1 MLILATALFQI
12 NEAYNLITISVQ
24 SCFRSL
30 EFIAL
35 PLRFRAEV
43 TEKRRKM
50 LWIQND
56 GTTVARYCT
65 FIRTIGSVYRWVR
78 HGRTIDHR
86 SSFEKSAEFR
96 EPLPSRSVSP
106 VHAAYRAWE
115 IEWRAQITFLYIS
128 GDTARKHRRDE
139 RKRAR
144 DSHAFATHDSLKE
157 TMLML
162 CARVVHAR
170 DRHVSAKTG
179 QASLRNVLVSDI
191 TRTINNCICEL
202 SILPLQHI
210 ASVPEHFARARSAM
224 CKSCIKHGLH
234 VYVRARLSAK
244 L

>member
-1 MLILATALFQI
+1 M
-12 NEAYNLITISVQ
+12 
-24 SCFRSL
+24 
-30 EFIAL
+30 
-35 PLRFRAEV
+35 
-43 TEKRRKM
+43 
-50 LWIQND
+50 
-56 GTTVARYCT
+56 VARYCA
-65 FIRTIGSVYRWVR
+65 FIRTIGSVYREAESVMEGRSTTVPLLKNQQNSGNRFLLVR
-78 HGRTIDHR
+78 
-86 SSFEKSAEFR
+86 F
-96 EPLPSRSVSP
+96 PLYR
-106 VHAAYRAWE
+106 AAYRAWE

-128 GDTARKHRRDE
+128 SESIDE
-139 RKRAR
+139 TKGNVREIAMLLR
-144 DSHAFATHDSLKE
+144 HTHDSLKE

-202 SILPLQHI
+202 SILPLKHI

-234 VYVRARLSAK
+234 VYARARLSAK